1 MTRTRLIL
9 SGLLISCSCAALASG
24 TSEAG
29 LPMDRSYL
37 VLGALTIA
45 GSTLVGL
52 GIGVLT
58 LFMTRREVEARNAEF
73 DRRISSLESAA
84 RIDVGELHGKVN
96 LVGREVSA
104 LQAETRHQSK
114 LLEQIVDRLQCHPS
128 SV

>member
-1 MTRTRLIL
+1 
-9 SGLLISCSCAALASG
+9 
-24 TSEAG
+24 
-29 LPMDRSYL
+29 MDRSYL

>member
-24 TSEAG
+24 TSDGG

-84 RIDVGELHGKVN
+84 RVDVGELHEKVN

-104 LQAETRHQSK
+104 LQAETRHQSHMMEEILK
-114 LLEQIVDRLQCHPS
+114 RL
-128 SV
+128 SVQKTNV